1 MVFKQDYR
9 GRDLSRQKF
18 YQTDFSGQDLS
29 KLRMKQSLFHRC
41 NFDNADLTEAD
52 CEGSEFLGSTFR
64 DTVMYRTNCKDAKL
78 GGTVFEPRDC
88 FGLTLTMQ
96 CKTFNKTK
104 VSPTWWYSYIM
115 FAALMIPGNV
125 QQSEEMI
132 NKLIQVVGPE
142 RYVKLRTLL
151 AKREL

>member
-1 MVFKQDYR
+1 MELKKDYR

-18 YQTDFSGQDLS
+18 YQHDFSGQDLS
-29 KLRMKQSLFHRC
+29 KMKLRQSLFHRC

-52 CEGSEFLGSTFR
+52 CEGSEFFGSTFR

-78 GGTVFEPRDC
+78 ASTIFEPKDC

-96 CKTFNKTK
+96 CKTFDKMK
-104 VSPTWWYSYIM
+104 VSPMWWYAWLM
-115 FAALMIPGNV
+115 FASLMIPGNV
-125 QQSEEMI
+125 KESEELQNRLM
-132 NKLIQVVGPE
+132 QAVGAE
-142 RYVKLRTLL
+142 RYLRLRTLL